1 MWNSTISCAIH
12 LALAATI
19 PVSSFQNISTMQEKR
34 VYIRTATQISNQQP
48 LSESWMAEPVMY
60 NEPYVRSIDPSFREW
75 LNPLESR
82 RMGKILKRA
91 LVTAMKAMK
100 DAGISQPDAIITGT
114 GLGCI
119 ENTEIF
125 LDQLCK
131 EGEEMLKP
139 TCFMQST
146 HNTISS
152 LIAIYGQCHGY
163 NSTFSH
169 KSISFDSALLD
180 AFIQLRLG
188 DIRHALVTGNDEM
201 TPSYYNILQRTGYVG
216 QSGQVPA
223 GEASVAA
230 MLTTEKGNAL
240 CEIEDIRIVYNIDN
254 VQVTRNDV
262 DAILMGVNGDSNN
275 DSKYMEL
282 ASRLPSVPLLQYKHI
297 FGECYSASAL
307 GVYAA
312 AQIMATGKIPTFM
325 YMSHHNDNLAVA
337 KRILV
342 VNHSD
347 GKDFSLIT
355 LRKTN

>member
-1 MWNSTISCAIH
+1 M
-12 LALAATI
+12 
-19 PVSSFQNISTMQEKR
+19 QNNR
-34 VYIRTATQISNQQP
+34 VYIRTATQISIQQP
-48 LSESWMAEPVMY
+48 LSEDWMTEPVMHH
-60 NEPYVRSIDPSFREW
+60 EPYVRSIDPAFRDW

-100 DAGISQPDAIITGT
+100 DSGISQPDAIMTGT

-131 EGEEMLKP
+131 DGEEMLKP

-146 HNTISS
+146 HNTVSS

-180 AFIQLRLG
+180 AFLQLRLG

-201 TPSYYNILQRTGYVG
+201 TPSYFGILQRIGYVG
-216 QSGQVPA
+216 QPGQVPA

-230 MLTTEKGNAL
+230 MLTAESEHAL
-240 CEIEDIRIVYNIDN
+240 CEIEDVKMFYDIDK
-254 VQVTRNDV
+254 VQDVSSDV
-262 DAILMGVNGDSNN
+262 DAILLGVNGDSNN

-282 ASRLPSVPLLQYKHI
+282 ASRLPSVPLLRYKHV
-297 FGECYSASAL
+297 FGECYTSSAL
-307 GVYAA
+307 GLYAA
-312 AQIMATGKIPTFM
+312 AQIIASGRIPDFM
-325 YMSHHNDNLAVA
+325 FMMPHEDNSVNI

-355 LRKTN
+355 LKKID